1 MISSAGG
8 KLKKSSNLDLL
19 RTIAVVMVV
28 ISHIGEPL
36 AWSTPEARSFFGVL
50 GVTIFFVHTS
60 LVLMLSL
67 DRDGGAAAPFLLRR
81 FFRIYPLAVAM
92 VIVVAVTNWLVGKSL
107 DLGQVVSNMLLVQ
120 NVTGHDSDPFP
131 LWSLPYEV
139 QMYLV
144 LPAIFLFVQV
154 NGLLRIGA
162 LLVLSLSLI
171 VSMAGAGINV
181 YLVRYV
187 PCFLPGVLAY
197 VLALRLRP
205 RFGPA
210 VLFVLVGFGSVV
222 LAALALYA
230 GFNTLHL
237 YWVFSL
243 LIGVMI
249 PLCHDLTWRPLLQLS
264 SIIAKYSYSIYLTH
278 IMAVNFAFMVEPGLP
293 RSLQWV
299 IFSGVL
305 LAWIRV
311 AHHWIEAP
319 GIALGI
325 RLSESIRTRKIS
337 SVT

>member
-1 MISSAGG
+1 M
-8 KLKKSSNLDLL
+8 KNHPNLDLL
-19 RTIAVVMVV
+19 RTIAVLMVV

-36 AWSTPEARSFFGVL
+36 EWSTPEARSFFGVL

-67 DRDGGAAAPFLLRR
+67 DRNGVGAAPFLLRR

-92 VIVVAVTNWLVGKSL
+92 ILLVAATKWLVGTAL
-107 DLGQVVSNMLLVQ
+107 DWGQVVSNMLLVQ
-120 NVTGHDSDPFP
+120 NMTGHDSDPFP

-162 LLVLSLSLI
+162 LLVLSLGLI
-171 VSMAGAGINV
+171 VTMAGAGINV

-197 VLALRLRP
+197 VLASRLRP

-210 VLFVLVGFGSVV
+210 ALFGFVGFGSAV

-230 GFNTLHL
+230 GFGTLHL

-243 LIGVMI
+243 LIGIII
-249 PLCHDLTWRPLLQLS
+249 PLCRDLTWRPLVQLS
-264 SIIAKYSYSIYLTH
+264 AVVAKYSYSIYLTH
-278 IMAVNFAFMVEPGLP
+278 IMAVNSAFIIGAGFP
-293 RSLQWV
+293 RPLQWV
-299 IFSGVL
+299 IFAGVL

-311 AHHWIEAP
+311 AHYWVEAP

-325 RLSESIRTRKIS
+325 RLSESLRTRKIAGAKANGQA
-337 SVT
+337 